1 MYSPYYYSKMPWQRF
16 RDELLYDASA
26 PVLPPSSEQLVA
38 KNKDG
43 YDLSVPLREGGQ
55 DGKSIVLY
63 SPRIART
70 AHISLYVYEEYLY
83 VHVCTVQY

>member
-1 MYSPYYYSKMPWQRF
+1 MRTCGIDPSHVVFTSEAFMGLCMIRLKTG
-16 RDELLYDASA
+16 SA
-26 PVLPPSSEQLVA
+26 PVLPPSSERLVA

-70 AHISLYVYEEYLY
+70 AHISLYVYEE
-83 VHVCTVQY
+83 

>member
-1 MYSPYYYSKMPWQRF
+1 MAKSARWRILHVGGQVEDAH
-16 RDELLYDASA
+16 DESDQSTGMSRSGSA
-26 PVLPPSSEQLVA
+26 PVLPPSSERLVA
-38 KNKDG
+38 KNKNG

-70 AHISLYVYEEYLY
+70 AHISLYVYEE
-83 VHVCTVQY
+83 